1 MEAVTADD
9 PRVLVRRLHAEAMAT
24 HDLELLDR
32 YFAPDFVSH
41 NRPPEL
47 PPGVAGVKAF
57 FQLFRDALP
66 DVDVTVDQLVC
77 EGEWVA
83 VATTTRGTH
92 TGAALLGVPPTGRRV
107 GHRVRALERLELGRA
122 VQLVHA
128 RRRLRGPACDEQ
140 RVHRGARRLV
150 GPL

>member
-9 PRVLVRRLHAEAMAT
+9 PRVLVRRLHTEAMGAR
-24 HDLELLDR
+24 DLDLLDR

-47 PPGVAGVKAF
+47 PPGLAGVKAF

-66 DVDVTVDQLVC
+66 DVDVTVDQLLC

-92 TGAALLGVPPTGRRV
+92 TGAPLLGIPPTGRRV
-107 GHRVRALERLELGRA
+107 EITGVDMIRVCDGRI
-122 VQLVHA
+122 V
-128 RRRLRGPACDEQ
+128 E
-140 RVHRGARRLV
+140 HRGLTDTV
-150 GPL
+150 GLLHQLS

>member
-9 PRVLVRRLHAEAMAT
+9 PRVLVRRLHAEAMGAR
-24 HDLELLDR
+24 DLDLLDR

-107 GHRVRALERLELGRA
+107 EVTGVDMIRVCGGRI
-122 VQLVHA
+122 V
-128 RRRLRGPACDEQ
+128 E
-140 RVHRGARRLV
+140 HRGLTDTVGLLHQLRRAD
-150 GPL
+150 